1 MIKLKLVSF
10 LLLFTS
16 KMLWSQTDTIIYK
29 LDSDIGTSEYL
40 RIIEEFDKFSL
51 DIIALSDSAMGKK
64 LVSIIHLVGSNF
76 EAGNFEGQYKVDT
89 VLCSSINNFPGF
101 FNFEENGKKIETN
114 QKIESLGFV
123 IIKKCP
129 CISYP
134 WENYNKSLGHDYIQ
148 MIIYKHSGMSGLT
161 EQKMFIKF

>member
-1 MIKLKLVSF
+1 MSKLKLGSF

-16 KMLWSQTDTIIYK
+16 KMLWSQADTIIYK

-40 RIIEEFDKFSL
+40 RIIDEFDKFSI
-51 DIIALSDSAMGKK
+51 DIIALTDSAMGKK
-64 LVSIIHLVGSNF
+64 YISIIHLVGSNF
-76 EAGNFEGQYKVDT
+76 EAGNFEGLYKVDT

-101 FNFEENGKKIETN
+101 FNIEENGKKIESN
-114 QKIESLGFV
+114 QKIDSLGFI

-129 CISYP
+129 CTSYP
-134 WENYNKSLGHDYIQ
+134 WEDYIKFLGHDNIK
-148 MIIYKHSGMSGLT
+148 MSIYKHSGMSGPT